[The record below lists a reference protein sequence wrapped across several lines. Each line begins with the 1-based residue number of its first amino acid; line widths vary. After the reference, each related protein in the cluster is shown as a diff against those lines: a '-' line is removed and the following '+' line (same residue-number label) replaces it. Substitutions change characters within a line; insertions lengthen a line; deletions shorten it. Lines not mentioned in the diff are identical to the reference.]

1 MGGARV
7 ILCTAPSG
15 KAISKVLGGLGRNG
29 QAIVVAA
36 AGDPIIVPPSLLLGG
51 GRSIK
56 GSVEGSIEE
65 AINFSLM
72 AGVSPMVEVFPLEQA
87 ALAFDR
93 MMTSKVHFRAV
104 LKMGA

>member
-1 MGGARV
+1 
-7 ILCTAPSG
+7 L
-15 KAISKVLGGLGRNG
+15 
-29 QAIVVAA
+29 A
-36 AGDPIIVPPSLLLGG
+36 AGDPIVIPPFFLLGG

-72 AGVSPMVEVFPLEQA
+72 TGVKTMVEAFPLEKA
-87 ALAFDR
+87 ALAFER
-93 MMTSKVHFRAV
+93 MMTAKVHFRAV